1 MNQRFMFVMKSI
13 IYVFSYLNRINLK
26 NLENVGIDV
35 AYMKT
40 WNTLHCEV
48 IFSSNHFRRHYKCG
62 PASRSFSSNIF
73 KRRHVPVGR
82 PLIRNELHPND
93 SARPWSLVISRR
105 IKTFWNLT
113 AVNCGHRPALTSV
126 QSHRSLVYENRSN
139 SRLLTTNPTQA
150 SFWYRSWQQWSFLI
164 GFHPLAIICDSKL
177 ISQLPSEKS
186 CLLATLSV
194 SVCPALLR
202 LIEVMWTTASLKLA
216 MCHTKFGSG
225 YISPIF
231 GARARVDG

>member
-1 MNQRFMFVMKSI
+1 MWTCVALILFENFQETPCSSWTTTNTQWTTYQRLSSSRVSGI
-13 IYVFSYLNRINLK
+13 LTTNK
-26 NLENVGIDV
+26 NSLEP
-35 AYMKT
+35 
-40 WNTLHCEV
+40 H
-48 IFSSNHFRRHYKCG
+48 
-62 PASRSFSSNIF
+62 
-73 KRRHVPVGR
+73 
-82 PLIRNELHPND
+82 
-93 SARPWSLVISRR
+93 
-105 IKTFWNLT
+105 
-113 AVNCGHRPALTSV
+113 CGHRPALTSV
-126 QSHRSLVYENRSN
+126 QSHWSLVYENRSN

-164 GFHPLAIICDSKL
+164 DFHTLAIICDPKRS
-177 ISQLPSEKS
+177 SQLPSEKS